1 MEQTNTVVQEKK
13 TLKKRQKDAIFVAC
27 LVALPLIHYTIFY
40 VYVNFNSVLLAFQR
54 YDVVNGIYR
63 FAGFDNFN
71 DIIIKIVNTGLLL
84 SSLKNSL
91 LYYVIHTAVGTTACL
106 LFSYYIF
113 KKRFASKVFKT
124 MLFLPSIISSIALSL
139 MFKYF
144 INDGISAFLQKSI
157 GPDFPILMENPDTIF
172 GVVIFYGVWMGFG
185 TSLLMYSGAMSNI
198 SDSVMEAAQIDGA
211 GEFNQFIRIVLP
223 LIYPTITTFLINGV
237 ATIFAADMHLYAF
250 YGGSAPDRVATFG
263 YILIKETRSASGDLA
278 GYPYPA
284 AIGLLL
290 TLVTVPLTMLVRWAL
305 NKFGPK
311 TV

>member
-1 MEQTNTVVQEKK
+1 MEQTKNVVQETK
-13 TLKKRQKDAIFVAC
+13 TMKKRQKDAIFVSC
-27 LVALPLIHYTIFY
+27 LVALPLIHYAIFY
-40 VYVNFNSVLLAFQR
+40 VYVNFNSVMLAFQQ
-54 YDVVNGIYR
+54 YDVQKARYV
-63 FAGFDNFN
+63 FAGFTNFDN
-71 DIIIKIVNTGLLL
+71 IMTLIVETGLLW

-91 LYYVIHTAVGTTACL
+91 LYYVIHTAVGTSAVL

-124 MLFLPSIISSIALSL
+124 MLFLPSIVSSIALSL

-144 INDGISAFLQKSI
+144 VNSGVSVLLQEIN
-157 GPDFPILMENPDTIF
+157 GPDFPILMEDPNTIF

-185 TSLLMYSGAMSNI
+185 TSLLMYSGAMTNI

-211 GEFNQFIRIVLP
+211 GELAQFIRIVIP
-223 LIYPTITTFLINGV
+223 LIYPTMTTFLINGV
-237 ATIFAADMHLYAF
+237 ATIFAADMSLYAF
-250 YGGSAPDRVATFG
+250 YGGGAPDRVQTFG
-263 YILIKETRSASGDLA
+263 YILIKETRSVEGDLA

-290 TLVTVPLTMLVRWAL
+290 TAVTVPLTMLVRWSL

-311 TV
+311 TI

>member
-139 MFKYF
+139 MFKY
-144 INDGISAFLQKSI
+144 L
-157 GPDFPILMENPDTIF
+157 ENPDTIF